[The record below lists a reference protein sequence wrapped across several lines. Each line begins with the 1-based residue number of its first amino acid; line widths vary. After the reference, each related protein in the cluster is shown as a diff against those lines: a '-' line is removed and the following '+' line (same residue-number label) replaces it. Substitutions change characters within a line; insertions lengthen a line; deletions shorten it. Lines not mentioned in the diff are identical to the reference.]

1 MKKKLTI
8 LIVTFKTNKKILY
21 RCLSSIK
28 KDIKIIIVENS
39 KKFENEDF
47 FKRKFKNIKIFCTG
61 LNLGYGGGN
70 NYGLKK
76 IKTKYALILS
86 PDVFCSKNFFKNL
99 KNHLN
104 NPRNFHLIG
113 CNDSKN
119 SKMGSAGFFNNK
131 NNYRNNEKKYL
142 DKYNKLIRVDWIKGF
157 SVIINLK
164 KFKNRDIF
172 DQNFFLFM
180 EEIDLCMSIHNKK
193 GNVYFARDLLVKH
206 LGFRSSFGLSKLEKQ
221 KSSNIK
227 NWHYMWSS
235 FYFYKKNYSFYFA
248 LKKMSGKLIRSF
260 IKTIFYFLTLNKIK
274 RDKYKFRFLGI
285 LHSILGLSSNFRS

>member
-28 KDIKIIIVENS
+28 KDIQIIIIENS

-47 FKRKFKNIKIFCTG
+47 FKRNFKNIRIFCTG
-61 LNLGYGGGN
+61 SNLGYGGGN
-70 NYGLKK
+70 NFGLKR

-104 NPRNFHLIG
+104 NLRNFHLIG
-113 CNDSKN
+113 CNDTKN
-119 SKMGSAGFFNNK
+119 GKIASAGFFDK
-131 NNYRNNEKKYL
+131 ETNYKPNEKKHL
-142 DKYNKLIRVDWIKGF
+142 DKYNKLVKVEWIKGF
-157 SVIINLK
+157 SIIINLK
-164 KFKNRDIF
+164 KFKNRKVF
-172 DQNFFLFM
+172 DQNYFLFM
-180 EEIDLCMSIHNKK
+180 EEIDLCKSIHNKN

-206 LGFRSSFGLSKLEKQ
+206 LGFRSSFGLSKFEKQ
-221 KSSNIK
+221 ESSNIK
-227 NWHYMWSS
+227 NWHNMWSS

-248 LKKMSGKLIRSF
+248 LKKMSGKLIRSL
-260 IKTIFYFLTLNKIK
+260 IKTIFYFLILDKINK
-274 RDKYKFRFLGI
+274 DKYKFRFLGI
-285 LHSILGLSSNFRS
+285 LYSILGLPSNFRS